1 VDTDALG
8 AIRLKKCDCVVERQ
22 PDPQVLAPHRMAA
35 AQEMIG
41 LDDQRKGFRQHGR
54 IDDFDPRPTIRDVAN
69 QAIDAATRAKGQGA
83 LL

>member
-1 VDTDALG
+1 V
-8 AIRLKKCDCVVERQ
+8 
-22 PDPQVLAPHRMAA
+22 AA

-69 QAIDAATRAKGQGA
+69 QAIDAATRAKGQVPC
-83 LL
+83 LNTRCLWSIRFSIIVVLRKPVVTDSI